1 MMFGR
6 FGNGFGPGDGAW
18 GCFGNC
24 FWGYGFMGP
33 LMMLGFILITALVVY
48 LIFRSSKKRQLQS
61 TSTDALNLLQIRF
74 VKGEITEEEYLQKK
88 NLLSK

>member
-6 FGNGFGPGDGAW
+6 YGNSFGSGDGAW
-18 GCFGNC
+18 GCFGNG
-24 FWGYGFMGP
+24 FFGYGFMGP

-48 LIFRSSKKRQLQS
+48 LIFKSSKKHHTQNAS
-61 TSTDALNLLQIRF
+61 SDALNLLQLRY

-88 NLLSK
+88 NLLNK